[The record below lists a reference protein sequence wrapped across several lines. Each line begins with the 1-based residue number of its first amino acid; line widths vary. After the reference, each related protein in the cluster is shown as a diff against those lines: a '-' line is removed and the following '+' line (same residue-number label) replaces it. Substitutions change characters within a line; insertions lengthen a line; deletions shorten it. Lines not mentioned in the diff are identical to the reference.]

1 MATLLLGKQ
10 ITDGNAPNKD
20 EMNLKTFD
28 IIRPEMLK
36 LKELM
41 EFQKHVINV
50 FCADIQKLAM
60 PEARA
65 KLVPEGLYNALIK
78 VVDLLQ
84 KLDNLKD
91 MKACLNND
99 FARYKR

>member
-1 MATLLLGKQ
+1 M
-10 ITDGNAPNKD
+10 
-20 EMNLKTFD
+20 M
-28 IIRPEMLK
+28 K
-36 LKELM
+36 LKELI

-50 FCADIQKLAM
+50 FCADIQKLSLA
-60 PEARA
+60 EARA
-65 KLVPEGLYNALIK
+65 KFVPEGLYNALIK

-99 FARYKR
+99 FARYKRCVNASVQPRSS